1 MPIKRV
7 TTEQVTEAAPGLWS
21 NCLMVGDVAYMS
33 GLTARGKDLN
43 TIVGDDEYEQTKV
56 ILDKHKAL
64 VEAAGG
70 KMSDFVKL
78 TIYVTRIENRELVW
92 KARKEFFQGDFPACT
107 LVEVSNLAHPQILL
121 EIEGIAHIG
130 HGSY

>member
-1 MPIKRV
+1 MPIERV
-7 TTEQVTEAAPGLWS
+7 ISENVTEAAPGLWS
-21 NCLMVGDVAYMS
+21 NCLVVGGIAYMS
-33 GLTARGKDLN
+33 GLTARGTDLN
-43 TIVGDDEYEQTKV
+43 TIVGDDEYEQTKFV
-56 ILDKHKAL
+56 LSKHKAL

-107 LVEVSNLAHPQILL
+107 LVEVSNLAHPKILL
-121 EIEGIAHIG
+121 EIEGIAHLG
-130 HGSY
+130 QGKY